1 MKTFIAEQ
9 IEIAEIE
16 LVSNGYPVTQS
27 GAAQYAKKLWARCG
41 RAAKNRSRSC
51 YSRKAGNLSR

>member
-9 IEIAEIE
+9 MEITEYELEI
-16 LVSNGYPVTQS
+16 NGYPVTQA

-41 RAAKNRSRSC
+41 RVAKNRSRAC
-51 YSRKAGNLSR
+51 YARRAGKIAR